1 MKPSPQ
7 LPSAQ
12 SSSVEPP
19 ARPGTRRRL
28 RTAAAAATAAAALAA
43 AFPAAAHACPADH
56 PGVPER
62 SSAHR
67 LTITVDGTGGAGDGT
82 YTLECAPAGANGGT
96 HPSPDDACERLDQLA
111 ANGTDPFEP
120 VPGDALCTEQYGGP
134 ETAHITGTWQGRAV
148 DAEFSR
154 TDGCR
159 IARWDGLVP
168 VLPASGPPAPA
179 AHGRTG
185 VPFL

>member
-1 MKPSPQ
+1 
-7 LPSAQ
+7 
-12 SSSVEPP
+12 
-19 ARPGTRRRL
+19 T
-28 RTAAAAATAAAALAA
+28 AAALAA